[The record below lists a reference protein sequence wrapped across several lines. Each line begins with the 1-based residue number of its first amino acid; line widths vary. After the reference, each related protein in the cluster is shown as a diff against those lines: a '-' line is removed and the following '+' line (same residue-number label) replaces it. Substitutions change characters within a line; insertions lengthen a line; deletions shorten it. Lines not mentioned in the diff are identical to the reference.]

1 MTPWKTAVVD
11 YGMGNLFSVV
21 KALQAAGHDAR
32 LVRTPAEADGATHM
46 VVPGVGA
53 FGEGMSH
60 LSERGF
66 VRFIRDWAESGRPL
80 LGICLGLQLLFE
92 ESEEFGR
99 HEGLK
104 LLPGKVVGFSPDR
117 VKVPHVGW
125 NQVLRTKDSFL
136 WDGLPESIDV
146 YFVHSFHAEECP
158 QEIVL
163 GVTEYG
169 VTFPSIVGHDGIVGV
184 QFHPEKSQ
192 DLGIALLRNFGK
204 ATYASVSRN

>member
-32 LVRTPAEADGATHM
+32 LVRTPAEADGATHL

-66 VRFIRDWAESGRPL
+66 VRFIQDWAGSGRPL

-104 LLPGKVVGFSPDR
+104 LLPGRVVGFSPDR

-125 NQVLRTKDSFL
+125 NQVRRTKDNFL

-146 YFVHSFHAEECP
+146 YFVHSFHAAACP
-158 QEIVL
+158 QDIVL

-169 VTFPSIVGHDGIVGV
+169 VSFPSIVGHDSIVGV

-204 ATYASVSRN
+204 ATYAAVSRN

>member
-1 MTPWKTAVVD
+1 MTDWKTAVVD

-32 LVRTPAEADGATHM
+32 LVPTPAEAKDATHL

-53 FGEGMSH
+53 FGEGMAH
-60 LSERGF
+60 LEERGF
-66 VRFIRDWAESGRPL
+66 VPFIRSWAESGRPI

-92 ESEEFGR
+92 ESEEFGS
-99 HEGLK
+99 HTGLG

-125 NQVLRTKDSFL
+125 NQVLRRKESFL
-136 WDGLPESIDV
+136 WEGLPDSLDV
-146 YFVHSFHAEECP
+146 YFVHSFHADACP
-158 QEIVL
+158 DDIIL
-163 GVTEYG
+163 GVTDYQI
-169 VTFPSIVGHDGIVGV
+169 VFPSVVGRDRIVGV

-204 ATYASVSRN
+204 ALHAAVSRN